1 MQMNDL
7 LVILSAIEK
16 IFSIT
21 ILVLTIVKISKEL
34 SRPQK

>member
-7 LVILSAIEK
+7 LLILNVIEK

-21 ILVLTIVKISKEL
+21 ILILTIVKISKEL
-34 SRPQK
+34 SRPSK